1 MENIIIDEMTFEDY
15 ERIKYNLQIEFDEFW
30 TPEILKK
37 ELENPNSKYIVAF
50 ANDNIVGFAG
60 ITYNFDYVEI
70 MNIAIRKD
78 MRRKGIAT
86 KLMKK
91 LLLLANEYNV
101 SKVAL
106 EVDSNNISARA
117 LYNKLGFKEVGIRK
131 KYYHGNSDAIL
142 MDFYL

>member
-1 MENIIIDEMTFEDY
+1 MENIIIDEMTFKDY
-15 ERIKYNLQIEFDEFW
+15 EKIKRNLQTEFDEFW

-50 ANDNIVGFAG
+50 ENDNIVGFAG

-70 MNIAIRKD
+70 MNIAIKKD

-91 LLLLANEYNV
+91 LLLLATEYNV
-101 SKVAL
+101 SKIAL
-106 EVDSNNISARA
+106 EVDEKNISARN
-117 LYNKLGFKEVGIRK
+117 LYNKLGFKEVGARRN
-131 KYYHGNSDAIL
+131 YYNGNGDAIL

>member
-1 MENIIIDEMTFEDY
+1 MENIIIDEMNFGDY
-15 ERIKYNLQIEFDEFW
+15 EKIKDILQIEFDEFW

-37 ELENPNSKYIVAF
+37 ELENPNSKYVVAF
-50 ANDNIVGFAG
+50 ENERIVGFAG
-60 ITYNFDYVEI
+60 ITYNFDYIEI

-91 LLLLANEYNV
+91 LMLIASEYNV

-106 EVDSNNISARA
+106 EVDSNNISARN

-131 KYYHGNSDAIL
+131 NYYHGNSDAIL